1 VRECEGGKV
10 RRSLEGGAC
19 SGFVVSNYER
29 NFPELA
35 AAGGAWECRP
45 ELSAVENALREAL
58 TAEDAERTERG
69 RKGRELVE
77 SKYSWDTVAGHLLAA
92 CT

>member
-1 VRECEGGKV
+1 
-10 RRSLEGGAC
+10 
-19 SGFVVSNYER
+19 
-29 NFPELA
+29 
-35 AAGGAWECRP
+35 
-45 ELSAVENALREAL
+45 VEMALRIEAWRDRSPL
-58 TAEDAERTERG
+58 RSTDTEGEAEPERSVDSPQATRSPWRPKALNAEDAERTERG